1 MFSDIQEIKRYLW
14 CVSYK
19 ETTEKGKTPNVYRG
33 YENANNAE
41 GKIKLDNKQ
50 QTY

>member
-1 MFSDIQEIKRYLW
+1 VYRSH
-14 CVSYK
+14 K

-50 QTY
+50 QIY